1 MSVQFYNFK
10 KTIKEFLKLDEE
22 IRSLSKAR
30 LERVKKRERLS
41 KEITIYYKTNN
52 IRSMDLNLEDGTQFL
67 ELVES
72 ERHPSINKKF
82 LREALIKYCN
92 NDKIVDDMITH
103 ILEERE
109 NNSAITLKLKRIIP
123 SRKKNAVSTKNAMGL
138 TQDNEKL
145 KIQERFMKLADYAIL
160 KDGIGPLN
168 NDNQIKSVKPPII
181 QQKPENIK
189 HEKEEHVD
197 EEEDDIEE
205 EEEDEDFEEE
215 EEDEDFEEEESV
227 TIDNS
232 SEVTSMKE
240 CEDEDVD
247 LDDIPVE
254 ETGYIEDPPQLEE
267 TLSKNNTIKNV
278 ISRKLDSIEN
288 ENTIGSIPVPKTV
301 QHKDPVTILNE
312 YEVKAL
318 ESWRVLESLTPKY
331 PILSKWLLLQ
341 KEKIKLNKLKQ
352 QITHQA
358 FIDMNDKINRSE
370 KEFEKIQ
377 YPDEINKLRIDII
390 KYFTFR
396 FQNQV

>member
-1 MSVQFYNFK
+1 MAVQFYNFK

-30 LERVKKRERLS
+30 LERIKKRERLS

-72 ERHPSINKKF
+72 ERHPSVNKKF

-109 NNSAITLKLKRIIP
+109 NNSAITFKLKRIIP

-168 NDNQIKSVKPPII
+168 NDNQIKTVKPHII

-189 HEKEEHVD
+189 HVKEEHVD

-205 EEEDEDFEEE
+205 EEEDFEEE
-215 EEDEDFEEEESV
+215 EEEEDFEEEESV

-267 TLSKNNTIKNV
+267 RLSKNNTIKNV
-278 ISRKLDSIEN
+278 ISRKLDSIDD
-288 ENTIGSIPVPKTV
+288 TV
-301 QHKDPVTILNE
+301 NYMFE
-312 YEVKAL
+312 
-318 ESWRVLESLTPKY
+318 
-331 PILSKWLLLQ
+331 
-341 KEKIKLNKLKQ
+341 KLNSLEQKW
-352 QITHQA
+352 HGG
-358 FIDMNDKINRSE
+358 
-370 KEFEKIQ
+370 
-377 YPDEINKLRIDII
+377 INKYNSIYLYHEKLQSLNLDII
-390 KYFTFR
+390 IIITI
-396 FQNQV
+396 